1 MQEKHLTKR
10 NKQHQMK
17 NKKNKY
23 CFRCGTKLT
32 KSPVQGYTYYC
43 PCCDEDFYEFE
54 QN

>member
-1 MQEKHLTKR
+1 
-10 NKQHQMK
+10 MK

-54 QN
+54 N